1 MADIKLDPIEVTQ
14 KDPFDFDVYSEPVIE
29 GQTGKEAVFDKP
41 GMTTM
46 GEDSP
51 FAFDVYQEEG
61 VGPEVNVSNWD
72 TFFFNTLRAFP
83 GSAVDVAKSYVYPVM
98 HPVET
103 YKNVKSVIKGFGEL
117 QEYKAALKDDPKL
130 NLPVTDNMR
139 AAMAVADYY
148 AERYGDVVGEDKD
161 SWDVVGKKVLRTIE
175 TDPAGFLAD
184 ATIVFQGPGAAI
196 RGTGKLTK
204 GLGNVTGN
212 QTLQKLGTE
221 IGAQGKKL
229 TDIGGK
235 VEPISQITKI
245 GMGPVKAITDFVNP
259 KGTANATAQ
268 SFKYGREGGEVNQKF
283 KDAMRGKVTESDILA
298 DINAGAFEYKNRLQK
313 DFGTFEQS
321 ISGTKGDFK
330 LLDQLKDS
338 IKKMEDDLYIKSTDD
353 VDVGTGVIN
362 PKTGKEYTKPQTQTK
377 KTIDP
382 DAKQVD
388 LDALDQMNGIF
399 EKYKLIIGQG
409 LDGKN
414 ILSMKQQL
422 QQIQS
427 PKYKN
432 ILKQLDNT
440 AKNDLKSINKN
451 TDDVFSSYSKM
462 KKDLD
467 KLQQAIGRPD
477 RELTQ
482 ISKIGQAIKD
492 TPRGN
497 QALKSIDQISKEL
510 GDNSLPQLY
519 GTNLSS
525 PLSTRGVLPS
535 LLLGGGGI
543 GIGLDLIDS
552 LLLGGGA
559 AIASSPRILGETANI
574 LGRGTKYLPEQTI
587 PVGMPVSRS
596 LEMLGNEQFPID
608 NVQTIDYQIN
618 PNLFDPD
625 FLAR

>member
-1 MADIKLDPIEVTQ
+1 MADIKLDPIEVTNN
-14 KDPFDFDVYSEPVIE
+14 PFDFDVESQPEIG

-51 FAFDVYQEEG
+51 FAFDVNEGEE
-61 VGPEVNVSNWD
+61 VGPEVKVSNWD
-72 TFFFNTLRAFP
+72 SYFFNMLGNFP
-83 GSAVDVAKSYVYPVM
+83 GSAVDVAKGYVYPIM
-98 HPVET
+98 NPVET

-130 NLPVTDNMR
+130 NLPITDNMR
-139 AAMAVADYY
+139 AAMAVSDYY
-148 AERYGDVVGEDKD
+148 AVRYGDVVGEDKD
-161 SWDVVGKKVLRTIE
+161 SWDVVGKKILRTIE
-175 TDPAGFLAD
+175 NDPAGFLAD

-196 RGTGKLTK
+196 RGTGGLTK
-204 GLGNVTGN
+204 GLGNITGS

-235 VEPISQITKI
+235 VEPISRIAKAGGSVT
-245 GMGPVKAITDFVNP
+245 GAITDFINP
-259 KGTANATAQ
+259 KGTASATVQ
-268 SFKYGREGGEVNQKF
+268 SFKYGRAGGEVNKQF
-283 KDAMRGKVTESDILA
+283 KDAMRGKVTESDILD

-321 ISGTKGDFK
+321 VSGTKGDFK
-330 LLDQLKDS
+330 LFDELKKS
-338 IKKMEDDLYIKSTDD
+338 IDKIEDDLYIKSTN
-353 VDVGTGVIN
+353 VEDVGTGVVN
-362 PKTGKEYTKPQTQTK
+362 PKTGKEFTKPQTQTTK
-377 KTIDP
+377 RIDP

-388 LDALDQMNGIF
+388 LDALDSMNNIF

-414 ILSMKQQL
+414 ILNMKQQL

-432 ILKQLDNT
+432 ILKNLDDV
-440 AKNDLKSINKN
+440 AKQDLRTINKN
-451 TDDVFSSYSKM
+451 TDEVFSSYSKM

-510 GDNSLPQLY
+510 GDNYLPQLY
-519 GTNLSS
+519 GTNLSG
-525 PLSTRGVLPS
+525 PLSTRGILPS
-535 LLLGGGGI
+535 LFLGGGTGF
-543 GIGLDLIDS
+543 GVDLLTGLLV
-552 LLLGGGA
+552 GGGA
-559 AIASSPRILGETANI
+559 GVASSPRLLGETANI
-574 LGRGTKYLPEQTI
+574 LGRATKYLPEQTI

>member
-1 MADIKLDPIEVTQ
+1 MADLRLPEIEVT
-14 KDPFDFDVYSEPVIE
+14 DNPFDFDVDSAKEIS

-51 FAFDVYQEEG
+51 FAFDVEQGEEIG
-61 VGPEVNVSNWD
+61 AEVKVSDWD
-72 TFFFNTLRAFP
+72 QYFFNVLGNFP
-83 GSAVDVAKSYVYPVM
+83 GSALDVAKGYVYPIM
-98 HPVET
+98 NPVET

-117 QEYKAALKDDPKL
+117 QEYKASLKDNPKL
-130 NLPVTDNMR
+130 NLPITDNMR
-139 AAMAVADYY
+139 AAMAVSDYY

-175 TDPAGFLAD
+175 NDPAGFLAD
-184 ATIVFQGPGAAI
+184 ATIVLQGPGAVM
-196 RGTGKLTK
+196 RGTGGLTK
-204 GLGNVTGN
+204 GVGTALGN

-229 TDIGGK
+229 TDLGGK
-235 VEPISQITKI
+235 VEPVSQIAKA
-245 GMGPVKAITDFVNP
+245 GMGPLKAITDFVNP
-259 KGTANATAQ
+259 KGTSASVVQ

-283 KDAMRGKVTESDILA
+283 KDAMRGKVTESDILD

-321 ISGTKGDFK
+321 VSGTKGDFK
-330 LLDQLKDS
+330 LFDQLKDS

-362 PKTGKEYTKPQTQTK
+362 PKTGKELTRKQTQTQ

-399 EKYKLIIGQG
+399 EKYKIMIGQG

-414 ILSMKQQL
+414 ILNMKQQL
-422 QQIQS
+422 GQIQS
-427 PKYKN
+427 PRYKS
-432 ILKQLDNT
+432 ILKELDNT
-440 AKNDLKSINKN
+440 AKNDLRSINKN
-451 TDDVFSSYSKM
+451 TDEVFSSYSKM

-482 ISKIGQAIKD
+482 ISKVGQAIKD

-497 QALKSIDQISKEL
+497 QALKSVDEIAKEL
-510 GDNSLPQLY
+510 GDNYLPQLY
-519 GTNLSS
+519 GTNLNSG
-525 PLSTRGVLPS
+525 LSTRGILPS
-535 LLLGGGGI
+535 LLLGGGAGF
-543 GIGLDLIDS
+543 GVDLFTGA
-552 LLLGGGA
+552 LLGGGA
-559 AIASSPRILGETANI
+559 IAGSSPRILGEAANI
-574 LGRGTKYLPEQTI
+574 LGQGTKYLPEQTLS
-587 PVGMPVSRS
+587 VGMPVSRS
-596 LEMLGNEQFPID
+596 LQMLGNEQLPID
-608 NVQTIDYQIN
+608 NVQATDYQIN